1 MNGIN
6 RLRLGSLAAVLATAI
21 VAPASATTLVRMS
34 LEELVTANET
44 VVIGQVLDAHSYWGP
59 GASLILTDV
68 RFAVS
73 EVLKGDPQEKELT
86 ITLPG
91 GRVGDRTHVLVGTAE
106 LEPGNS
112 YVLFL
117 NRMKLPGADPILA
130 VRDHVQGAFDVKLAQ
145 DGLRAVSQ
153 ALRQPLLPGRQGS
166 VEPPGGKGGMRL
178 EALIG
183 SVREIARGG
192 RREVK

>member
-1 MNGIN
+1 MRNQ
-6 RLRLGSLAAVLATAI
+6 LQWAAAFAI
-21 VAPASATTLVRMS
+21 GVASIVPAGATTLVHMS
-34 LEELVTANET
+34 LEKLVATNEM
-44 VVIGQVLDAHSYWGP
+44 VVLGEALEAHSYWGP

-73 EVLKGDPQEKELT
+73 EVLKGERPEKELT

-91 GRVGDRTHVLVGTAE
+91 GRVGDRTHVLVGTAV

-117 NRMKLPGADPILA
+117 DRVKLPGATPVLA
-130 VRDHVQGAFDVKLAQ
+130 IRDHVQGAFDVKLAK

-153 ALRQPLLPGRQGS
+153 AAEHPLVPDAIGS
-166 VEPPGGKGGMRL
+166 MEPPGGKEGVRL
-178 EALIG
+178 ETLIR
-183 SVREIARGG
+183 SIREIERSG
-192 RREVK
+192 RQEVK